1 MSMRF
6 QQTSFKSLDKRLVHI
21 RPWLQDRRK
30 LLRDWVQTNGD
41 ASQIEADIL
50 LSKSNSSKFGKQRE
64 LLTVGEM
71 VAKGWPREKIDAIT
85 AKGGIPDEDVP
96 HLPSLYKYWV
106 VTSSTINDTEEVR
119 QEASVRIKAQGDA
132 AAIDAVMSGPSG
144 TENRQAL
151 PAGGMDAIMKSIGE
165 AAAAGQD
172 SKYNYIF

>member
-1 MSMRF
+1 M
-6 QQTSFKSLDKRLVHI
+6 
-21 RPWLQDRRK
+21 
-30 LLRDWVQTNGD
+30 QTNGD

-50 LSKSNSSKFGKQRE
+50 LSKSNSSKFGTKRE

-119 QEASVRIKAQGDA
+119 QDAFVRMKAQADA

-144 TENRQAL
+144 GEARRAL
-151 PAGGMDAIMKSIGE
+151 PAGVDAIMRSIGE
-165 AAAAGQD
+165 AAAQGQG
-172 SKYNYIF
+172 SKYIVLVAVFDDFCTLCVFDFGFL